1 MNREILP
8 EERKTEPVK
17 KGLDIELFFYLS
29 LAIGTVFL
37 LIISFG

>member
-17 KGLDIELFFYLS
+17 KGPDTELFIYLA
-29 LAIGTVFL
+29 LAAASVFL
-37 LIISFG
+37 LVISFT